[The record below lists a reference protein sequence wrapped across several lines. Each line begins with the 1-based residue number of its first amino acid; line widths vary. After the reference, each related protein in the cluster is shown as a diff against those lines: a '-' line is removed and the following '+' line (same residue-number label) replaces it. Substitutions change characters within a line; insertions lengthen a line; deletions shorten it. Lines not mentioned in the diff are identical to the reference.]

1 MRGHK
6 DSLIS
11 PRIGWPPQKPLPVTA
26 TLPHARVTEA
36 DRARWLPWLWLLLYF
51 GAHVV
56 SRLLISDALEL
67 DEAEQALW
75 TQRLEAGYGA
85 QPPLYTWLQWA
96 VFQLLGVSVFS
107 LALLKNLL
115 LALTYIFV
123 FLAARVV
130 VAAPLAVLASACM
143 LLLPQIGWESQRD
156 LTHSVLVTTLAAAT
170 LYAMVLMLRRPRPVL
185 YLAIG
190 VVAGLGVL
198 AKYSYVAFI
207 VALGI
212 ALSMGRDTRGLLR
225 SRWIL
230 ASGLVALLIVLPHA
244 LWLLDH
250 WQQAAHGT
258 LDKLGTHAAAASGVA
273 RAARGFGSLAAAVV
287 AFLAPWGVV
296 MLVVFGRSLW
306 RPSPQ
311 GWTEHRGA
319 MLADT
324 RALWLRYALV
334 LALIFGGMVL
344 FGDVSRFKDRW
355 MQPFLFLVPLA
366 FLASAPQLARHPRLA
381 WLPRI
386 LAGVAV
392 LILVLLALRV
402 PVNAWRGRP
411 DELNLPARELAMA
424 LQRSGYDGRAAILTS
439 DRVLGGVLRLQF
451 PEARVHVAKAG
462 AAPPS
467 ARPLLAIESVGG
479 ERAAGTALDAVEPLA
494 TGRPAVD
501 LALTYRHAGDRSQ
514 PARFRARLVD

>member
-1 MRGHK
+1 MRGLK
-6 DSLIS
+6 DPLINA
-11 PRIGWPPQKPLPVTA
+11 RVGWLQRKPLLVTA
-26 TLPHARVTEA
+26 TLPYSSATEA

-51 GAHVV
+51 GADLV
-56 SRLLISDALEL
+56 SRLLVSDALEL
-67 DEAEQALW
+67 DEAEQVLW
-75 TQRLEAGYGA
+75 TQQLEAGYA
-85 QPPLYTWLQWA
+85 TQPPLYTWLQWA
-96 VFQLLGVSVFS
+96 VFQLFSVSVFS
-107 LALLKNLL
+107 LALLKNVL
-115 LALTYIFV
+115 LALTYTFV

-170 LYAMVLMLRRPRPVL
+170 LYLVVLMMRRPRPVL
-185 YLAIG
+185 YLALG

-207 VALGI
+207 VALGL
-212 ALSMGRDTRGLLR
+212 ALLMGRDTRGLLR

-230 ASGLVALLIVLPHA
+230 VSGLVALLIVLPHA
-244 LWLLDH
+244 LWLLEH

-258 LDKLGTHAAAASGVA
+258 LDKLGVQAAAASRAA
-273 RAARGFGSLAAAVV
+273 RAARGFGSLAVAVL
-287 AFLAPWGVV
+287 AFVAPWGVV

-306 RPSPQ
+306 RASPQ
-311 GWTEHRGA
+311 AGIQPRGP
-319 MLADT
+319 MLPGT
-324 RALWLRYALV
+324 RTLWLRYT
-334 LALIFGGMVL
+334 LALALMFAGMVL
-344 FGDVSRFKDRW
+344 LGDVSRFKDRW
-355 MQPFLFLVPLA
+355 MQPFLFMVPLA
-366 FLASAPQLARHPRLA
+366 FFACAPHLSRHPRLA

-386 LAGVAV
+386 LGGVALLV
-392 LILVLLALRV
+392 FVLLALRV
-402 PVNAWRGRP
+402 PLNAWRGRP

-424 LQRSGYDGRAAILTS
+424 LRRSGYDGRAAILTS

-451 PEARVHVAKAG
+451 PEARVHVAQAG
-462 AAPPS
+462 SAPPS

-501 LALTYRHAGDRSQ
+501 LALPYRHAGGQAQ
-514 PARFRARLVD
+514 PARFRMRLVG